1 MFRQVIR
8 FFFLSIPVIY
18 HCTLAKLNMTGENWI
33 NYYKTED
40 EVVEKFSGKVNIEKL
55 PFPPGYDEQIYR
67 LQSEG
72 KLKKSLKSH
81 KKAESKEELERLKRK
96 KIWELAI
103 KPVKSV
109 PMNALMMYMS
119 PNSIQIIS
127 IMMTV
132 TLFFNSLRDILSVN
146 RAFANTE
153 AESDYDMFVMKTVYV
168 ISCSGNL
175 LLGIWKLNS
184 LGLIPNR
191 TSDWLGWEST
201 ILSQQSV
208 AL

>member
-1 MFRQVIR
+1 
-8 FFFLSIPVIY
+8 
-18 HCTLAKLNMTGENWI
+18 MTGENWI

-40 EVVEKFSGKVNIEKL
+40 EVVEKFSRKVNIEKL

-109 PMNALMMYMS
+109 PMNECS
-119 PNSIQIIS
+119 
-127 IMMTV
+127 
-132 TLFFNSLRDILSVN
+132 
-146 RAFANTE
+146 
-153 AESDYDMFVMKTVYV
+153 YDVYV
-168 ISCSGNL
+168 TKFYPNHIHYDDSDAL
-175 LLGIWKLNS
+175 L
-184 LGLIPNR
+184 
-191 TSDWLGWEST
+191 
-201 ILSQQSV
+201 
-208 AL
+208 